1 MKLQLVICLMLTSL
15 AVAQQSRHKV
25 DINTETPEGQALQAI
40 GQEQDA
46 TKKLALLEDFAGKHG
61 QNPNLPWVLGQ
72 MHGIYVKSGQ
82 HDKVFDVSEKLL
94 AINPADSEIA
104 YAGLQAAVA
113 KQNNDLIVKWATLT
127 NESAKKAVKLP
138 KPEDEDEEARWKYSV
153 DFGQQVQKR
162 CEYEVYTA
170 ALRSTD
176 ASQKLKLMDALKALN
191 AQSEYAGQ
199 LDEQYFLA
207 YRAINANDKALEVA
221 ERLAGVNKANEDML
235 LLLANN
241 AFEKKDA
248 ENTIKWSTAVVE
260 LLKAKPAPQGTSAED
275 WEKKKNT
282 ISGISLWMIGMTH
295 ASKSNHPQTDAVLR
309 QAVPLIQGN
318 DALVSHALFQL
329 GLANHRMG
337 EKAGNVKLIQEAYT
351 FFRQCST
358 VKGPNQGAAAKNA
371 TVLRGQYR
379 GLK

>member
-1 MKLQLVICLMLTSL
+1 MHSL
-15 AVAQQSRHKV
+15 
-25 DINTETPEGQALQAI
+25 
-40 GQEQDA
+40 
-46 TKKLALLEDFAGKHG
+46 
-61 QNPNLPWVLGQ
+61 
-72 MHGIYVKSGQ
+72 YVKGQQ
-82 HDKVFDVSEKLL
+82 HDKVFSVAEKLL
-94 AINPADSEIA
+94 ALNGADSEIA
-104 YAGLQAAVA
+104 YAGLQSAVA
-113 KQNNDLIVKWATLT
+113 KQDNDLIVKWANIT

-138 KPEDEDEEARWKYSV
+138 KPEDEDEEPRWKHAV

-176 ASQKLKLMDALKALN
+176 AGQKLKMMDALKALN
-191 AQSEYAGQ
+191 PQSEYAAQ
-199 LDEQYFLA
+199 LDEQYFVA
-207 YRAINANDKALEVA
+207 YRATNANDKALEVA
-221 ERLAGVNKANEDML
+221 EKLAGANKANEDML

-248 ENTIKWSTAVVE
+248 DNTIKWATATVE
-260 LLKAKPAPQGTSAED
+260 LLKTKPAPQGVGPED

-282 ISGISLWMIGMTH
+282 ISGIALWMTGMTH

-318 DALVSHALFQL
+318 DTLTSHALFQL

-351 FFRQCST
+351 FFRQCGA
-358 VKGPNQGAAAKNA
+358 VKGPNQGAAARNA

>member
-1 MKLQLVICLMLTSL
+1 MKLQLAIALMLTSL
-15 AVAQQSRHKV
+15 AAAQQSRHKV

-40 GQEQDA
+40 GQEEDA
-46 TKKLALLEDFAGKHG
+46 TKKLALLEDFAGKHA

-72 MHGIYVKSGQ
+72 MHGLYVKGQQ
-82 HDKVFDVSEKLL
+82 HDKVFGVAEKLL
-94 AINPADSEIA
+94 AVNGADSEIA
-104 YAGLQAAVA
+104 YAGLQSAVA
-113 KQNNDLIVKWATLT
+113 KQDNDLIVKWANIT

-138 KPEDEDEEARWKYSV
+138 KPEDEDEEPRWKHAV

-176 ASQKLKLMDALKALN
+176 AGQKLKMMDALKALN
-191 AQSEYAGQ
+191 PQSEYAAQ
-199 LDEQYFLA
+199 LDEQYFAA
-207 YRAINANDKALEVA
+207 YRATNANDKALEVA
-221 ERLAGVNKANEDML
+221 EKLAGANKANEDML

-248 ENTIKWSTAVVE
+248 DNTIKWATATVD
-260 LLKAKPAPQGTSAED
+260 LLKTRPAPQGVGPED

-282 ISGISLWMIGMTH
+282 ISGIALWMIGMTH

-318 DALVSHALFQL
+318 DMLTSHALFQL

-351 FFRQCST
+351 FFRQCSA